1 MNRSFSNVAPVIA
14 LLLAVLSLPAHAL
27 TDGAVSG
34 VVRDAKGTPQV
45 GALVELLRPD
55 LSIIAQTFTDD
66 HGRYELPRVIPG
78 VYGVKA
84 TGSLFLPTLREN
96 LHITASSRMVVNL
109 TLNTLYE
116 AFRWLPAQP
125 RSADE
130 PADDWTWTLR
140 LSANRPLLRM
150 LEDGPLVVVTEAEGQ
165 NPALKARVTIRGG
178 ESGFG
183 EGGVHHGFEM
193 RRSNDDSHQLI
204 LRADLSQS
212 EDTSLNTV
220 VGYEQQLAPGRTLRT
235 VGAFVD
241 RPEIAGG
248 PDAQGMQAMILRA
261 AETMT
266 LTEAVDAEF
275 GNEIEA
281 VHLGTTQIA
290 NHPFAA
296 LRVHAGDAVVSYRIA
311 TAPGMQQA
319 DLIDRPGALP
329 PAIVER
335 DGQLLLQHG
344 LHQEFTLADRS
355 GNLRVRVTAFHDSIA
370 HPVINGGGQI
380 SEADWKSG
388 DVLYDSSTGSLK
400 VMGEDFSSAGAIAE
414 LKEMLP
420 DDMWVSIGMGT
431 GNALVMDAHP
441 IPVTLENGLLSL
453 RPHRSEMVAAG
464 FGGKLQHA
472 GTQWQATYRWQPPGT
487 VTSIAP
493 FDANRNNPYLSFYLR
508 QPIHCRGI
516 LPNGMEALIDVS
528 NLLAEGYRP
537 FVTSDGS
544 VLYFAQASR
553 AVEGGLSFS
562 F

>member
-34 VVRDAKGTPQV
+34 VVRDGKGTPQV

-66 HGRYELPRVIPG
+66 HGRYELPRVLPG

-96 LHITASSRMVVNL
+96 LHITASSRLVVNL

-125 RSADE
+125 RAADE
-130 PADDWTWTLR
+130 PQDDWTWTLR

-212 EDTSLNTV
+212 EDTALNTV

-290 NHPFAA
+290 NHSFAA
-296 LRVHAGDAVVSYRIA
+296 LRVHAGDATVSYRIA

-355 GNLRVRVTAFHDSIA
+355 GNLRVRVTAFHDSIV

-431 GNALVMDAHP
+431 GNALVADAHP

-453 RPHRSEMVAAG
+453 RPHRSEMVTAG

-487 VTSIAP
+487 VTAIDP

>member
-1 MNRSFSNVAPVIA
+1 VNRSFSNVAPVIA

-34 VVRDAKGTPQV
+34 IVRDGKGTPQV

-66 HGRYELPRVIPG
+66 HGRYELPRVLPG

-96 LHITASSRMVVNL
+96 LHITASSRLVVNL

-125 RSADE
+125 RAADE
-130 PADDWTWTLR
+130 PQDDWTWTLR

-212 EDTSLNTV
+212 EDTALNTV

-290 NHPFAA
+290 NHSFAA
-296 LRVHAGDAVVSYRIA
+296 LRVHAGDATVSYRIA

-355 GNLRVRVTAFHDSIA
+355 GNLRVRVTAFHDSIV

-431 GNALVMDAHP
+431 GNALVADAHP

-453 RPHRSEMVAAG
+453 RPRRTEMVTAG

-487 VTSIAP
+487 VTAIDP

>member
-34 VVRDAKGTPQV
+34 VVRDGKGTPQV

-66 HGRYELPRVIPG
+66 HGRYELPRVLPG

-96 LHITASSRMVVNL
+96 LHITASSRLVVNL

-125 RSADE
+125 RAADE
-130 PADDWTWTLR
+130 PQDDWTWTLR

-212 EDTSLNTV
+212 EDTALNTV

-290 NHPFAA
+290 NHSFAA
-296 LRVHAGDAVVSYRIA
+296 LRVHAGDATVSYRIA

-319 DLIDRPGALP
+319 DLIDRPGALS

-355 GNLRVRVTAFHDSIA
+355 GNLRVRVTAFHDSIV
-370 HPVINGGGQI
+370 HPVVNGGGQI

-431 GNALVMDAHP
+431 GNALVADAHP

-453 RPHRSEMVAAG
+453 RPHRSEMVTAG

-487 VTSIAP
+487 VTAIDP